1 MARKADTRPAV
12 VKPKEKPKKPT
23 AGQAKPVTPRKKS
36 IASPK
41 TPRKPV
47 QPQPTSHFEV
57 LTLLVL
63 ELLLL
68 SVTGLLATISVLG
81 RAANWF
87 GGTDLTQ
94 SLLPFAGTVLI
105 LTIGSSLLLAI
116 WFRLRRVLNRYW
128 RWGRVVTA
136 ALILLLMTAYASRP
150 GFQTDLVNLKMLVGG
165 SEVAGQAQIA
175 HQVYAAYRRADLQ
188 EVLTILERSQAYE
201 QVLHDAAVQNHI
213 NEDVLAGVGATES
226 SFLPRDSKD
235 GGRGLFQITAAPKS
249 ATERV
254 KTALKTDQPDPHNDV
269 HNIYLAAATLHH
281 YLGEMKGDL
290 FLGLLAYNIGPKN
303 GGLLSIMNQYGARDF
318 TTIQPYLKDLPRDY
332 PIRVLTFALAHR
344 LWKVTGQLP
353 RYEEGQNARFI
364 QEEGIPGLELGRV
377 VP

>member
-1 MARKADTRPAV
+1 VA
-12 VKPKEKPKKPT
+12 
-23 AGQAKPVTPRKKS
+23 
-36 IASPK
+36 
-41 TPRKPV
+41 
-47 QPQPTSHFEV
+47 
-57 LTLLVL
+57 
-63 ELLLL
+63 
-68 SVTGLLATISVLG
+68 
-81 RAANWF
+81 
-87 GGTDLTQ
+87 
-94 SLLPFAGTVLI
+94 
-105 LTIGSSLLLAI
+105 
-116 WFRLRRVLNRYW
+116 
-128 RWGRVVTA
+128 A

-188 EVLTILERSQAYE
+188 DVQTILERSQAYD
-201 QVLHDAAVQNHI
+201 QVLHDAAIQNHI

-254 KTALKTDQPDPHNDV
+254 KTALKTDQPDPRNDV

>member
-1 MARKADTRPAV
+1 MARREDTRPV
-12 VKPKEKPKKPT
+12 VARPKEKPKKPAT
-23 AGQAKPVTPRKKS
+23 GNIKSVTPRKKTKAPQKTLKKSLPLQS
-36 IASPK
+36 I
-41 TPRKPV
+41 
-47 QPQPTSHFEV
+47 SHFET

-63 ELLLL
+63 EILLL
-68 SVTGLLATISVLG
+68 SLTGLLATISILG

-105 LTIGSSLLLAI
+105 LTIGSSMLLAI

-128 RWGRVVTA
+128 HWGRVVTA

-165 SEVAGQAQIA
+165 TEVAGQAQIA
-175 HQVYAAYRRADLQ
+175 HQVYAAYRRADLHDVQ
-188 EVLTILERSQAYE
+188 TILERSRTYDRM
-201 QVLHDAAVQNHI
+201 LHEAAIQNHVD
-213 NEDVLAGVGATES
+213 EDVLAGVGATES

-235 GGRGLFQITAAPKS
+235 GGRGLFQITAAPRS
-249 ATERV
+249 AIERV
-254 KTALKTDQPDPHNDV
+254 KTTLKTDQPDPKNDV

-281 YLGEMKGDL
+281 YLGEMRGDL

-344 LWKVTGQLP
+344 LWRVTGQLP

-364 QEEGIPGLELGRV
+364 QEEGIPGLELGRI